1 MAFLRRLNFF
11 LRGHRRYMAASVL
24 FGLAFAASGLVPPLL
39 IRQILIA
46 HAEGTAASVALP
58 AIVGVLAVTY
68 LGRGGAR
75 YIYGVLAHLVGYRT
89 QVAVLT
95 ELYRHIQTL
104 PQKFFTDR
112 RLGGLVSRSV
122 GDVEAIEDF
131 VAHGITGITLAIA
144 IPTSMLVA
152 LAVINWQLMLV
163 ALIPIPIILVLARYL
178 SPRLRRM
185 WWDVRAQM
193 AEMTA
198 VVTEGLAGSETIK
211 AFGRERARLAAVS
224 DRGERYRR
232 QIERTQLITML
243 PTGLME
249 IIAGTGLILIIA
261 VGGDLTLR
269 GLVPVADLFVFVV
282 YLGLIYQP
290 ITSLAEIG
298 HNIHNAMASMDRVFA
313 LLDVTSDLQDRPG
326 ARPPDRPDWTVR
338 FEAVDFAYEP
348 HTPVLH
354 GVSFEI
360 PEGALVALVG
370 PTGAGKTTCAKLV
383 PRFYEATAGAVRI
396 GDADVREVPLVWLR
410 DHVSMVLQDVF
421 LFEGTIRDNIAFGRP
436 EASDDDILAVARAA
450 NVDEFAER
458 FEDGYDSRIGE
469 RGVRLSG
476 GQQQRIA
483 IARALLKD
491 APILILDEA
500 LSSVDAETESLI
512 REGMDRLTQDR
523 STLVIAHRLSTVRR
537 ADRIVVIE
545 AGRIT
550 QTGTH
555 EELMARGGWYANMA
569 ASQEAQ
575 GQWRLRGAPAG
586 AAAAVSRPSRSPSS
600 RSALT

>member
-1 MAFLRRLNFF
+1 
-11 LRGHRRYMAASVL
+11 MAASVF
-24 FGLAFAASGLVPPLL
+24 FGLAFAGSGIIPPLL
-39 IRQILIA
+39 IRQILIG
-46 HAEGTAASVALP
+46 HAEGTAVSVALP
-58 AIVGVLAVTY
+58 AIVGVLVVTY
-68 LGRGGAR
+68 VFRGAAR
-75 YIYGVLAHLVGYRT
+75 YLYGLFSHLVAYRA
-89 QVAVLT
+89 QLT
-95 ELYRHIQTL
+95 MLRELYRHIQTL
-104 PQKFFTDR
+104 PHKFFSDR
-112 RLGGLVSRSV
+112 RVGTLVSRSV

-131 VAHGITGITLAIA
+131 IAHGIPETTLAIA
-144 IPTSMLVA
+144 VPTSMLVV
-152 LAVINWQLMLV
+152 LGVINWQLMLV
-163 ALIPIPIILVLARYL
+163 AIIPVPVILVLTRYL
-178 SPRLRRM
+178 FPHVRSQWRE
-185 WWDVRAQM
+185 VRARM
-193 AEMTA
+193 AEITA
-198 VVTEGLAGSETIK
+198 VVTEGLAGFETVK
-211 AFGRERARLAAVS
+211 AFGRERARLAEVT

-232 QIERTQLITML
+232 QITRTQMMSML
-243 PTGLME
+243 PTGVTE
-249 IIAGTGLILIIA
+249 VIAGVGLILIIA
-261 VGGDLTLR
+261 IGGDLTLR
-269 GLVPVADLFVFVV
+269 GVVPVADLFVFVV
-282 YLGLIYQP
+282 YLSLIYQP
-290 ITSLAEIG
+290 ILQLAAISED
-298 HNIHNAMASMDRVFA
+298 IHKAIASTDRVFE
-313 LLDVTSDLQDRPG
+313 LMDVTSDIQDRPG
-326 ARPPDRPDWTVR
+326 ARPPERRDWTVR
-338 FEAVDFAYEP
+338 FEDVDFAYEP
-348 HTPVLH
+348 RTPVLH

-550 QTGTH
+550 QMGTH
-555 EELMARGGWYANMA
+555 DELMARGGWYASMA
-569 ASQEAQ
+569 RSQEAQ
-575 GQWRLRGAPAG
+575 GRWRLRGAPAG
-586 AAAAVSRPSRSPSS
+586 AAPSMT
-600 RSALT
+600 AE